1 MGRNGRVLKMA
12 QLSQSLPSPWHLVP
26 NGLVVD
32 SKDLLLCALGKG
44 CVSFSSQ
51 CVLFWSYSLPS
62 SLTSSVE
69 YDFRQQEGRFHEVLQ
84 SLEEAE
90 PVEEAPSPPKSPAE
104 APVPEKQD
112 LRRKSK
118 KVKKK
123 CFWWIWE
130 DWGSLHPF
138 LRRGGS
144 PQGLPDPLQKC
155 RLRSPWPVR
164 QECLRAGIPL
174 DTWSPTLPECA
185 PRLAEDFVDTCV
197 ANCCRELPVP
207 HSWASPSSAK
217 LRFPPLANA
226 QCTPHFPGS
235 RHFLPTLRYPK
246 GTEISLCCALQE
258 EEHCEQAS

>member
-138 LRRGGS
+138 LRRGGRLKAS
-144 PQGLPDPLQKC
+144 PILCKSAGWDPLDLWDRSASELVYHWTPGHQPYLSVRQGLQRILWTLAWPIVAESCLSLTAGLHPHPL
-155 RLRSPWPVR
+155 
-164 QECLRAGIPL
+164 
-174 DTWSPTLPECA
+174 
-185 PRLAEDFVDTCV
+185 
-197 ANCCRELPVP
+197 
-207 HSWASPSSAK
+207 SSDS
-217 LRFPPLANA
+217 
-226 QCTPHFPGS
+226 H
-235 RHFLPTLRYPK
+235 H
-246 GTEISLCCALQE
+246 
-258 EEHCEQAS
+258 